1 MSVYLLTPL
10 VGRSGD
16 AWVSPLSRRPDPR
29 CLRFHHEPVLRHR
42 IVTQNLALENPYLD
56 TAYAI
61 CRVRFCFRIV
71 HIGAQGVQWNAAFAI
86 PFDASNLRPAYTTTA
101 SDTNTFRD
109 QPQSGL
115 QRALPC

>member
-42 IVTQNLALENPYLD
+42 IVTQNRALENPYLY

-61 CRVRFCFRIV
+61 CRVRFCFSIV
-71 HIGAQGVQWNAAFAI
+71 PIGAQGVQWNR
-86 PFDASNLRPAYTTTA
+86 SEEHTSEL
-101 SDTNTFRD
+101 
-109 QPQSGL
+109 QSL
-115 QRALPC
+115 MRISYAVFFLKHKSRQK

>member
-10 VGRSGD
+10 VGLSGD

-42 IVTQNLALENPYLD
+42 IVTQTLALENPYLD

-71 HIGAQGVQWNAAFAI
+71 HIGAQGVQWRSEEHTTVLQSLMRISYAVFG
-86 PFDASNLRPAYTTTA
+86 LHKTTT
-101 SDTNTFRD
+101 SITIFH
-109 QPQSGL
+109 
-115 QRALPC
+115 